1 MHDFVRFDYDE
12 VREEAI
18 KRFEQT
24 SGITLYNGD
33 ERLILI
39 DTFMYI
45 ASILAINSDF
55 DANQQLKA
63 TAVSPY
69 LEQLGNDENM
79 PIMEATQAVTSVKFE
94 TSMTYA
100 YDVEIPKGTR
110 ITPNGETFFQ
120 TNYTDYIPAG
130 STMVTIP
137 CTAVDP
143 GVSGNGWKIGNINI
157 LVDVIPE
164 ITLVSNTVES
174 SEGTDREDI
183 EDYRERLIN
192 GQSAYS
198 TAGPEESYKYYAKS
212 ADNSVGDVNVNNAGS
227 GQVDV
232 IVYGKNGSVLGD
244 DVMSKISEALSAKTI
259 RPLTDNVTVKN
270 PELIGYSVDVSYTI
284 SNDVIDL
291 ESAKNNVEQSVRD
304 YILYQSEVMG
314 RNIVPDKLRLYMLS
328 AGAETVT
335 INAPSYTKVSD
346 GQVAK
351 LNGDPVITYMDGD
364 A

>member
-1 MHDFVRFDYDE
+1 MHDFVRFNYDK
-12 VREEAI
+12 VREEAV

-63 TAVSPY
+63 TAISPY

-110 ITPNGETFFQ
+110 VTPNGETFFQ
-120 TNYTDYIPAG
+120 TNYTDYIPSG
-130 STMVTIP
+130 STIVTIP

-143 GVSGNGWKIGNINI
+143 GASGNGWKIGDINI

-164 ITLVSNTVES
+164 ITSVSNAIES
-174 SEGTDREDI
+174 SDGTDREDI
-183 EDYRERLIN
+183 EDYRERLID
-192 GQSAYS
+192 GQFSYS
-198 TAGPEESYKYYAKS
+198 TAGPEEAYKYYAKS
-212 ADNSVGDVNVNNAGS
+212 ADNSVGDVDVYNAG
-227 GQVDV
+227 GGNVDV
-232 IVYGKNGSVLGD
+232 IIYGKNGETLSEDVLEK
-244 DVMSKISEALSAKTI
+244 VLNALSHKTK
-259 RPLTDNVTVKN
+259 RPLTDTVTVKT
-270 PELIGYSVDVSYTI
+270 PEFVNYSIDVSYTI
-284 SNDVIDL
+284 NDDVINL
-291 ESAKNNVEQSVRD
+291 ELAKRNIEQSVQD
-304 YILYQSEVMG
+304 YIKYQSEVMG
-314 RNIVPDKLRLYMLS
+314 RNIVPDRLRFYMLS

-335 INAPSYTKVSD
+335 INAPAYTKVSD

-351 LNGDPVITYMDGD
+351 INGDPVITYMDGD

>member
-18 KRFEQT
+18 KRFEQI

-55 DANQQLKA
+55 DAKQQLKS

-94 TSMTYA
+94 TSMTYD

-110 ITPNGETFFQ
+110 VTPNGEIFFQ
-120 TNYTDYIPAG
+120 TNHKEYIHAG
-130 STMVTIP
+130 DTMVVIP

-143 GVSGNGWKIGNINI
+143 GLSGNGWKIGAINI

-164 ITLVSNTVES
+164 ITMVSNTVES

-183 EDYRERLIN
+183 EAYRERLIN

-198 TAGPEESYKYYAKS
+198 TAGPEEAYKYYARS
-212 ADNSVGDVNVNNAGS
+212 ADNSVGDVSVNNAGG

-232 IVYGKNGSVLGD
+232 IVYGKNGSILND
-244 DVMSKISEALSAKTI
+244 DIINKINDVLSAKTT
-259 RPLTDNVTVKN
+259 RPLTDSVTVKT
-270 PELIGYSVDVSYTI
+270 PALIRYSIDVSYTI

-291 ESAKNNVEQSVRD
+291 EAAKSNVEQAVRD
-304 YILYQSEVMG
+304 YIAYQSEVMG
-314 RNIVPDKLRLYMLS
+314 RNIVPDKLRFYMLS

-335 INAPSYTKVSD
+335 INTPPYTKVSD